1 MKYSRK
7 NDYAGRFT
15 VGRGFNTG
23 FRDVKPKTLVNQVN
37 YRPGTGGCDWTI
49 TIENLADRAS
59 LDRSE
64 GERWAPAASQ
74 VLGFR
79 SDSQHD
85 TSTQTASANLVELIV
100 FARPAEY
107 ESVLGC
113 RIARYSIAR
122 AAILPRPF
130 GYRACCWHGVP
141 RSGSNLLAPIVI
153 TGIRI
158 QF

>member
-1 MKYSRK
+1 MPR
-7 NDYAGRFT
+7 
-15 VGRGFNTG
+15 FNTS
-23 FRDVKPKTLVNQVN
+23 FRDVQPKTLVNHVN
-37 YRPGTGGCDWTI
+37 DRPGTGLSGGCDWTI

-64 GERWAPAASQ
+64 GERRCPAASQ

-85 TSTQTASANLVELIV
+85 TSTDQTASANLVELIV

-130 GYRACCWHGVP
+130 GYRDCCWHGVP